1 MKRVIIILDKFSGN
15 DIKFKVFLGFDGF
28 IDKIYK
34 PIKTKTSDITIPF
47 RTMTEFSRYFGEKSD
62 KSCSIDLEA
71 MQEKIGGNMPIVAN
85 ALANLGCEAIC
96 LGAMGYPEIE
106 PMFTNM
112 NPNCTLISVTNPGYC
127 YALEFEDSKLMLAT
141 NTHIDS
147 LNYQKIIDSVS
158 EVSLIKYFEQCDA
171 FAFLNWGELINSND
185 IWENILRRIIPQ
197 CKFDSK
203 KLMLIDFS
211 DFSKRESYDVQKM
224 LELLEGFSEIFD
236 ITVSVNENEFGLLVE
251 KLDLGQYEDRS
262 DIQLTVLAD
271 RLKCKNF
278 VLHLL
283 DTTKY
288 VRDCQVYSQEKEV
301 IKEPRIIT
309 GGGDN
314 FNAGLLFGLLIGLDI
329 ENAIRVGA
337 GLSSLYVRDAENVSF
352 HKLKNYLL
360 EGDVL

>member
-1 MKRVIIILDKFSGN
+1 MIVILNKFSEDCIN
-15 DIKFKVFLGFDGF
+15 FKVFLGFDGF

-47 RTMTEFSRYFGEKSD
+47 RTMTEFSGYFGEKSG
-62 KSCSIDLEA
+62 KSCSIDLEPL
-71 MQEKIGGNMPIVAN
+71 QEKIGGNMPIVAN
-85 ALANLGCEAIC
+85 ALANLGCETIC

-106 PMFTNM
+106 PMFTTM

-141 NTHIDS
+141 NTHIDY
-147 LNYQKIIDSVS
+147 LNYQKIVDSVS
-158 EVSLIKYFEQCDA
+158 EISLIKYFEQCDA

-185 IWENILRRIIPQ
+185 IWENILRHIIPK

-211 DFSKRESYDVQKM
+211 DFSKRESDEVKKM
-224 LELLEGFSEIFD
+224 LELLEGYSEIFD
-236 ITVSVNENEFGLLVE
+236 ITVSVNQNELDLLIE
-251 KLDLGQYEDRS
+251 KLDLGQYEDSS
-262 DIQLTVLAD
+262 DVQITALAEK
-271 RLKCKNF
+271 LKCKHF

-288 VRDCQVYSQEKEV
+288 IKDSKVYSIEKEV
-301 IKEPRIIT
+301 IKEPKILT

-314 FNAGLLFGLLIGLDI
+314 FNAGIMFGLLLGMDI
-329 ENAIRVGA
+329 ENAINVGS
-337 GLSSLYVRDAENVSF
+337 GLASLYIRDAENVNYL
-352 HKLKNYLL
+352 KLKNYLL
-360 EGDVL
+360 KGDVL